1 MKKITQLAPSECS
14 PESDLTHIVITSPMD
29 GDNNNNSA
37 SVKING
43 LSTPIASVDDSTFE
57 KGHEESHEQ
66 KEEKKNSTLWSSKY
80 NAESKSFVP
89 IAQSSRWFW

>member
-1 MKKITQLAPSECS
+1 MKKITQLAPSECPS
-14 PESDLTHIVITSPMD
+14 ESDLTRIVITSPMD

-37 SVKING
+37 SVKVNG

-66 KEEKKNSTLWSSKY
+66 
-80 NAESKSFVP
+80 
-89 IAQSSRWFW
+89 